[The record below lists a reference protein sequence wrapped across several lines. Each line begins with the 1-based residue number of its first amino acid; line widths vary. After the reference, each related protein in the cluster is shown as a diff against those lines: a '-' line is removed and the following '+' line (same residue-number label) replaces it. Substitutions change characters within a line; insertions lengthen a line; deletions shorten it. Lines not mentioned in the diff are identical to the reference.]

1 MHGSVRP
8 FVSEKGA
15 AASLN
20 VFTTAEGF
28 GPFQKHQQKQFVRTA
43 S

>member
-15 AASLN
+15 AASL
-20 VFTTAEGF
+20 FKYTAADGLVAF
-28 GPFQKHQQKQFVRTA
+28 AKTRAKTIC
-43 S
+43 